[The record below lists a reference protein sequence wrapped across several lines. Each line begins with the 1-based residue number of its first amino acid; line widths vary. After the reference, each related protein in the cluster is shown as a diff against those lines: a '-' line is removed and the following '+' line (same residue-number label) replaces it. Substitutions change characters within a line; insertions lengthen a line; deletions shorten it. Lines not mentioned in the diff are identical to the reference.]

1 MNKRGR
7 HIQAFTIFEVAVTMV
22 ITAII
27 LMMVYQIFGVAR
39 QQLSVYIRMQDD
51 VITYEQFTTQFSIDV
66 QRTSEIKK
74 IDSRSI
80 QLLVDNDKVTYAF
93 AKAYV
98 LRETKVI
105 DTLPVIIKSI
115 QLDTVIGKHD
125 MHLAIRLQ
133 GRLLGNP
140 IEIYEA
146 KKLDVSARINKRF
159 L

>member
-7 HIQAFTIFEVAVTMV
+7 YIQAFTIFEVAVTMV

-27 LMMVYQIFGVAR
+27 LMTVYQIFGVAR

-51 VITYEQFTTQFSIDV
+51 VIMYEQFTTQFSIDV
-66 QRTSEIKK
+66 QRAREIKK
-74 IDSRSI
+74 IDSRRI
-80 QLLVDNDKVTYAF
+80 QLLVDSDKVTYAF

-98 LRETKVI
+98 LRETTMI

-115 QLDTVIGKHD
+115 QLDTVMGQDD
-125 MHLAIRLQ
+125 MHLTIRLQ
-133 GRLLGNP
+133 GGLLGNP